1 LIALEGEVEEPDPR
15 VISAA
20 RAGDARAFESLVR
33 RYQADV
39 YRFVLHLIR
48 DPQAAEDITQE
59 SFVRAFR
66 FLRRYR
72 GDSRFTTWLFSIAR
86 NCVVDETRR
95 WGRRHRVADRVGR
108 ERDAFMSPDQ
118 TLAVEVR
125 EALATLPQ
133 ELLEPVV
140 LIDVFSLSYRETAE
154 MLSVAEGTIKS
165 RVHRAREQLIALL
178 GPQGEE
184 RADDA

>member
-1 LIALEGEVEEPDPR
+1 
-15 VISAA
+15 
-20 RAGDARAFESLVR
+20 
-33 RYQADV
+33 
-39 YRFVLHLIR
+39 
-48 DPQAAEDITQE
+48 
-59 SFVRAFR
+59 
-66 FLRRYR
+66 
-72 GDSRFTTWLFSIAR
+72 
-86 NCVVDETRR
+86 
-95 WGRRHRVADRVGR
+95 
-108 ERDAFMSPDQ
+108 MSPDQ

-178 GPQGEE
+178 GPQSEE